1 MIVTLALWDF
11 LGVTMTADIVLI
23 VFCAVLVLGFSA
35 ITIVRMADLLECQQS
50 DGRLPVWDVAWVNR
64 ALTHRWVRIA
74 ALVTAPVI
82 FVIFG
87 ISLIVMLFW
96 MIIEEL
102 PDTVSETVS
111 SVRNIIRR

>member
-1 MIVTLALWDF
+1 
-11 LGVTMTADIVLI
+11 MTADTVLI
-23 VFCAVLVLGFSA
+23 VFCAVLILGFSA
-35 ITIVRMADLLECQQS
+35 IAIVRMANMLEDHQS
-50 DGRLPVWDVAWVNR
+50 GRELPAWNAAWVNR

-111 SVRNIIRR
+111 NIRNIIRR